1 MHTLGL
7 VLRHTISFATDPFYS
22 HIFHGV
28 EQACATRGLSL
39 MHANVRVDASRIE
52 ELPPMIQR
60 RQVQGL
66 LVAGY
71 FSPAFF
77 KLLHYVGLP
86 WVAIDHFDEAIR
98 TDCVTGR
105 APRHTRVAVELIKRR
120 SVTIRAIDALSSAQ

>member
-1 MHTLGL
+1 VHTIGL
-7 VLRHTISFATDPFYS
+7 VLRHTISFVTDPFYS
-22 HIFHGV
+22 HIFHSV

-39 MHANVRVDASRIE
+39 MHANVPVDASRIE

-77 KLLHYVGLP
+77 KVLHYVGLP
-86 WVAIDHFDEAIR
+86 WVVIDHFDAAIR
-98 TDCVTGR
+98 TDCVPGR
-105 APRHTRVAVELIKRR
+105 APGTRA
-120 SVTIRAIDALSSAQ
+120 SPSS